1 MSLIMH
7 SGGIVATI
15 VAAWAALAAIT
26 PDGVAPFELP
36 APTGPHAIG
45 TTSWRLTDP
54 SRREIFIANADAR
67 QVEVTAW
74 YPTAERGGSLAP
86 YLREGLPEVRTFATV
101 FRAADTVFDSLASVR
116 THSALDAAPDPAG
129 RKFPVLLF
137 SHGYTAIPSSYTA
150 LLEDLASHGYAVLS
164 VVHPYEGT
172 AATLADG
179 HVVTLLDGAGKMR
192 APLAEVFAEW
202 ATEDDAMAAVTR
214 AEDRSEQLRLLR
226 GYLSGLSHTNAVL
239 KRWVDDTKLVL
250 DTLTSLPRDTPAAR
264 LASRL
269 DVNRLGVFGH
279 SMGGVVA
286 GQFCVDDT
294 RCRAGLNLDGIPQSG
309 TMIDASMPHPFAMV
323 YSARPGRLGASD
335 AIYARAA
342 HPYYRVDVP
351 DTRHLDFSDMVFW
364 GGPLRERPVLGPIAP
379 VRAVAITRAVVR
391 RFFDHE
397 LLGASATLANGLAG
411 FSEVMAKA
419 VSR

>member
-1 MSLIMH
+1 
-7 SGGIVATI
+7 
-15 VAAWAALAAIT
+15 
-26 PDGVAPFELP
+26 
-36 APTGPHAIG
+36 
-45 TTSWRLTDP
+45 
-54 SRREIFIANADAR
+54 
-67 QVEVTAW
+67 
-74 YPTAERGGSLAP
+74 
-86 YLREGLPEVRTFATV
+86 
-101 FRAADTVFDSLASVR
+101 
-116 THSALDAAPDPAG
+116 
-129 RKFPVLLF
+129 
-137 SHGYTAIPSSYTA
+137 
-150 LLEDLASHGYAVLS
+150 
-164 VVHPYEGT
+164 
-172 AATLADG
+172 
-179 HVVTLLDGAGKMR
+179 
-192 APLAEVFAEW
+192 
-202 ATEDDAMAAVTR
+202 
-214 AEDRSEQLRLLR
+214 
-226 GYLSGLSHTNAVL
+226 
-239 KRWVDDTKLVL
+239 
-250 DTLTSLPRDTPAAR
+250 
-264 LASRL
+264 
-269 DVNRLGVFGH
+269 
-279 SMGGVVA
+279 VA